1 MSLPQIVAPVS
12 RRNPK
17 WVRGG
22 TEQLFIPTPTIVEVV
37 QLNLN
42 TGGMRVRW
50 NEPDPTKKKG
60 FTVQSEDI
68 SIEHFYKQYS
78 IKSNYDNEN

>member
-1 MSLPQIVAPVS
+1 MNPTIIAPVS

-22 TEQLFIPTPTIVEVV
+22 TEEYYVPIDTEVEIV

-50 NEPDPTKKKG
+50 PEPDDSKKG
-60 FTVQSEDI
+60 FTMQSCDI
-68 SIEHFYKQYS
+68 SIEHFYKHYS
-78 IKSNYDNEN
+78 IVSNYKNG